1 MYGKMEIKEKGS
13 NNILILEMDVKNYL
27 IIRKK
32 ADLVL

>member
-1 MYGKMEIKEKGS
+1 MEIKEKGS